1 MGRRKALKNLL
12 KFEDPI
18 SGKTI
23 RIDPKLIDRI
33 TKNVQI
39 SDMRVK
45 DERLV
50 IKYTSNNVIGEVELK
65 DLTYFYY

>member
-33 TKNVQI
+33 TKNVHI

-45 DERLV
+45 DEKLV